1 MEENFKVGMRK
12 TRDMGQRRR
21 TQKLKTIAV
30 HAKKKKAT
38 DFTLKKIVSKYLKGK
53 QSENMYLQQITNV
66 SH

>member
-38 DFTLKKIVSKYLKGK
+38 DFTLKKICF
-53 QSENMYLQQITNV
+53 
-66 SH
+66 